1 MQIRLYDLQA
11 LPNFISLKASKSN
24 NLAEAGFAINV
35 MGHIKLGQKSG
46 RINVYLIYELSGI
59 YRNKTR

>member
-35 MGHIKLGQKSG
+35 VCKLTKPQKQENISSILLIIK
-46 RINVYLIYELSGI
+46 E
-59 YRNKTR
+59 NKGASI